1 MDEVVMLLFWLSG
14 VSSFALPP
22 TGERSVVGSVLDKPT
37 PESVESSAVFSP
49 RVLPS
54 DTVAVICARHGSN
67 PMAMRQ
73 TQNKKDFIKKR
84 PKTQFKEF
92 SPKPLSQPCS
102 KEHLGVTPSP
112 IRQGAS
118 KKC

>member
-1 MDEVVMLLFWLSG
+1 
-14 VSSFALPP
+14 
-22 TGERSVVGSVLDKPT
+22 
-37 PESVESSAVFSP
+37 
-49 RVLPS
+49 LPS

-92 SPKPLSQPCS
+92 SPKPLSQPS
-102 KEHLGVTPSP
+102 
-112 IRQGAS
+112 
-118 KKC
+118 